1 MCISVYPETIGIS
14 KSYDNMRLT
23 LLFLS
28 FATGRFI
35 IDRLNIINVTFL
47 LVIVILEYRRTII
60 CSLTKQA
67 QSFVNAC
74 GCCHI
79 TRSDVQW
86 YMIDMLEV
94 CDMVI
99 SILDGIPVSG
109 NIVLKNQY
117 D

>member
-47 LVIVILEYRRTII
+47 LVIVIWNIEGPLFVALLNKLKASSMLVVAII
-60 CSLTKQA
+60 
-67 QSFVNAC
+67 
-74 GCCHI
+74 
-79 TRSDVQW
+79 
-86 YMIDMLEV
+86 
-94 CDMVI
+94 
-99 SILDGIPVSG
+99 
-109 NIVLKNQY
+109 
-117 D
+117 